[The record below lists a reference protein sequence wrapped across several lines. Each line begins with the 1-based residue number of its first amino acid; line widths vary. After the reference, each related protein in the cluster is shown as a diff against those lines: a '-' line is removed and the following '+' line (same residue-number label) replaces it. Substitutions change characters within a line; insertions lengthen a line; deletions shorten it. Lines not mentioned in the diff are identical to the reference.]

1 VFNTCSVCGASL
13 RGDSCATHADAKAIP
28 ALVISGILDDGTGNI
43 RFVLFREL
51 AEQLAQ
57 MAAETLAQTPT
68 EERYSL
74 LTRQLLGRQLLMRGR
89 VRRNPRTERLE
100 LLVNQAEDIN
110 ILAETN
116 RLVELT
122 EAQVG

>member
-1 VFNTCSVCGASL
+1 
-13 RGDSCATHADAKAIP
+13 
-28 ALVISGILDDGTGNI
+28 
-43 RFVLFREL
+43 
-51 AEQLAQ
+51 
-57 MAAETLAQTPT
+57 MAAAALAQTPT